1 MPRASRGRTGHA
13 RALEGARVSTRVD
26 EHFWTAYDGRRYPVD
41 DGVVRMLG
49 AADPDLAK
57 ELAAQEAA
65 LDVYLDESQLMTL
78 YERRVT
84 RVAVDEML
92 GAVVPGAA
100 LLDVGCGIGVLGR
113 LYPQLGLVGVDVSFP
128 LLRQARSGYTL
139 RLECTADRLPFPD
152 AAFDG
157 VLAINMLHH
166 VLEPA
171 GTTAEFARVL
181 KPGGVLVAVD
191 PREVG
196 VVELA
201 KKVLRRG
208 DAAYADSHRAFG
220 KDEYADLMRAGGAL
234 RLEELRLFG
243 LFALLGG
250 GGLDALGWS
259 KRLPDP
265 GRTLAALERADS
277 ALAHLPGLARAGLN
291 LAARARK
298 R

>member
-1 MPRASRGRTGHA
+1 M
-13 RALEGARVSTRVD
+13 E
-26 EHFWTAYDGRRYPVD
+26 EHFWTAFDGRRFPVE

-49 AADPDLAK
+49 AVDPELAK

-65 LDVYLDESQLMTL
+65 LDVYLDDSQLMTL
-78 YERRVT
+78 YERKVT

-92 GAVVPGAA
+92 GAVAPGAA

-113 LYPQLGLVGVDVSFP
+113 LYPQLGLIGVDVSFP
-128 LLRQARSGYTL
+128 LLRQAKSGYSL
-139 RLECTADRLPFPD
+139 RLECTAERLPFPD

-171 GTTAEFARVL
+171 ATTAEFARVL

-208 DAAYADSHRAFG
+208 DAAYADSHRAFS
-220 KDEYADLMRAGGAL
+220 KDEYADLLRAGGAL
-234 RLEELRLFG
+234 RLEELRPFG
-243 LFALLGG
+243 LLALLGG
-250 GGLDALGWS
+250 GGMDALGWS
-259 KRLPDP
+259 KRLPNP
-265 GRTLAALERADS
+265 ASTLDALERADG
-277 ALAHLPGLARAGLN
+277 ALARMPGLARAGLN
-291 LAARARK
+291 LAGRARK

>member
-1 MPRASRGRTGHA
+1 
-13 RALEGARVSTRVD
+13 LSTRV
-26 EHFWTAYDGRRYPVD
+26 EENFWTAHDGRRFPVE

-49 AADPDLAK
+49 TVDPDLAK

-78 YERRVT
+78 YERKVT

-92 GAVVPGAA
+92 GAVTPGAA
-100 LLDVGCGIGVLGR
+100 LIDVGCGVGMLGR
-113 LYPQLGLVGVDVSFP
+113 LYPQLGLVGVDASFP
-128 LLRQARSGYTL
+128 LLRQAKNGYSL
-139 RLECTADRLPFPD
+139 RLECTAARLPFPD
-152 AAFDG
+152 ASFDG

-171 GTTAEFARVL
+171 ATTAEFARVL

-208 DAAYADSHRAFG
+208 DAAYADSHRAFS
-220 KDEYADLMRAGGAL
+220 KDEYADLLRAGGAL
-234 RLEELRLFG
+234 RLEELRPFG
-243 LFALLGG
+243 LLALLGG

-259 KRLPDP
+259 KRLPHP
-265 GRTLAALERADS
+265 ARALRALDRADG
-277 ALAHLPGLARAGLN
+277 ALARVPALARAGLN